1 MKIYLDNGAT
11 TQVDKEV
18 VKAMLPYF
26 TKDYGNASSLHYAG
40 SDAQKALSEARKKFA
55 EYINA
60 SPEEIIFTSG
70 GTESNNIALQ
80 GVVKYIRINGEKDEK
95 IHIITS
101 NIEHPAILNTCKILE
116 GEGVEVTY
124 LNVDKEGIIN
134 LNQLKSS
141 IKPHTKLISI
151 MHANNEIGTIQPIK
165 EIGEIAK
172 EHKIL
177 FHTDAVQSLTK
188 VKIDVQAINV
198 DLISFSAH
206 KIHGPKG
213 IGAIYIKKRTSIK
226 PITFG
231 GSHEFKKRPGTE
243 NIPGIIGFV
252 KAWEISKQEDIEKMT
267 ILRDKMIDELLKIP
281 HTQLNGSRSQRLCNN
296 VNVGFAFIEGE
307 AILMHLS
314 EKGIAVSTGSACSSI
329 NLEPSHVLRALGLRH
344 EIIHGAI
351 RFTLSKYTTEK
362 EINYTLKQVKS
373 IIKTL
378 RKFSALKEG
387 IDYSVIEYEDD
398 HHHDEVTEEQ
408 N

>member
-11 TQVDKEV
+11 TMTDKAV

-60 SPEEIIFTSG
+60 LPEEIIFTSG
-70 GTESNNIALQ
+70 GTESDNIALM
-80 GVVKYIRINGEKDEK
+80 GVVKYCKANDEK
-95 IHIITS
+95 QIHIITS
-101 NIEHPAILNTCKILE
+101 SIEHPAILNTCKILE

-124 LNVDKEGIIN
+124 LDVDEDGLID

-141 IKPHTKLISI
+141 IKPYTKLISI

-177 FHTDAVQSLTK
+177 FHSDAVQTLTK
-188 VKIDVQAINV
+188 VKIDVQTINV

-213 IGAIYIKKRTSIK
+213 VGVLYVKKRTPIK
-226 PITFG
+226 AITYG
-231 GSHEFKKRPGTE
+231 GSHEYKKRPGTE
-243 NIPGIIGFV
+243 NIPGIVGFV
-252 KAWEISKQEDIEKMT
+252 KALEISKHEDVEKMT
-267 ILRDKMIDELLKIP
+267 RLRDKLIDGLTKIP
-281 HTQLNGSRSQRLCNN
+281 KSKLNGSREHRLCNN
-296 VNVGFAFIEGE
+296 ANVGFEFIEGE
-307 AILMHLS
+307 GILMHLS
-314 EKGIAVSTGSACSSI
+314 DKGICVSTGSACSS
-329 NLEPSHVLRALGLRH
+329 NSLEPSHVLRAIKLRH

-362 EINYTLKQVKS
+362 EIDYT
-373 IIKTL
+373 IKTVASIVKKL
-378 RKFSALKEG
+378 RKFSALHEG
-387 IDYSVIEYEDD
+387 KKYDIIEYDD
-398 HHHDEVTEEQ
+398 HHDHEIKEE
-408 N
+408 